1 MKIST
6 NWLRKY
12 IDFGQSPAELA
23 EAITRL
29 GLEVEGIE
37 TLGVAPNELLVVGE
51 VLTRDKHPN
60 ADKLSVCTVN
70 VGGQKPLQIVCGAQ
84 NYKVGD
90 RVPVALVG
98 CMLPGDFKIK
108 ESKLRGVDSQGMMCA
123 PDEIGM
129 GGSHEGLLI
138 LEGRPELGRK
148 VHELFTGDTIFEV
161 KATPNR
167 SDALSHLGIARDLA
181 AKWNLKVKPPR
192 APKISEKPSKNF
204 QIRVE
209 DTQACPHYRGY
220 IIRGVKIGPSP
231 AWLQEF
237 IKAIGQRPISNVV
250 DITNF
255 ILHGLGQ
262 PLHAFDLNKIAGGE
276 LIIRRAQ
283 PGEKMKTLDG
293 KDRTLESSMLVIAD
307 AQKPLV
313 IAGIMGGSSSEVS
326 AETTDILL
334 EAAHF
339 NPAVIR
345 KAARKLQ
352 LSSDSSYRFERG
364 IDPLGVEIAAEAA
377 VQMILEVAGGKLEGG
392 AIVAGAPAYQEKTL
406 PVSREFITT
415 QLGFDVSVRDIE
427 AALKG
432 FGFELKG
439 KGREA
444 WEVAVPSYRLD
455 ISRPVDFIEEVLRFH
470 GVDKIPAAPLVL
482 SANEAHDDRLYTLTR
497 HMSSRLIALGY
508 NECMHYT
515 LRPRAEADLL
525 ENSADAGAVHALEN
539 PLSPDMAAL
548 RSSLIPGLVEALELN
563 RSRGNIP
570 APLFE
575 LGHVFRSCEGKLF
588 EMQSLAF
595 VKVIS
600 PQAETWQKDNHTP
613 DFFHAKAVIE
623 SLLHSAQVCGG
634 GKAAWEGITA
644 HPLWQAY
651 HSAHIQVDGI
661 LAVAGVVNLEIT
673 KSTGFG
679 GTVLG
684 GEILFS
690 LDAFKTLPKQKRS
703 SAFSAFPGTRRDVA
717 LIVPVATPAGEVQA
731 KLSQLAREAVA
742 GKFDVENILLF
753 DVYQGQG
760 VPEGHKSLA
769 FALHM
774 RAIDRTLT
782 DDEVGKAFS
791 TLLEKLKSTGYQI
804 RS

>member
-1 MKIST
+1 MKISY
-6 NWLRKY
+6 NWLKKF
-12 IDFGQSPAELA
+12 IDFSQTPAEVA

-29 GLEVEGIE
+29 GLEVESIE
-37 TLGVAPNELLVVGE
+37 TMGVAANDLLVVGE

-70 VGGQKPLQIVCGAQ
+70 VGGEKPLQIVCGAQ

-129 GGSHEGLLI
+129 GGAHEGLLI
-138 LEGRPELGRK
+138 LENKPQIGRK
-148 VHELFTGDTIFEV
+148 VHELFSGDTIFEV

-181 AKWNLKVKPPR
+181 AKWDLKLKLPK
-192 APKISEKPSKNF
+192 APKIPAKPAKNF
-204 QIRVE
+204 SINVE
-209 DTQACPHYRGY
+209 DAEGCPHYRGY

-231 AWLQEF
+231 AWLQEL
-237 IKAIGQRPISNVV
+237 IQSIGLRSISNVV

-262 PLHAFDLNKIAGGE
+262 PLHAFDLNKIGGGQ
-276 LIIRRAQ
+276 LIVRRAKQ
-283 PGEKMKTLDG
+283 GEKLVTLDN
-293 KDRTLESSMLVIAD
+293 KERTLEPSMLVIAD

-313 IAGIMGGSSSEVS
+313 IAGIMGGNSSEVS
-326 AETTDILL
+326 ATTTDILL

-339 NPAVIR
+339 HPTVIR
-345 KAARKLQ
+345 KASRKLQ

-364 IDPLGVEIAAEAA
+364 IDPLGVEASAEAA
-377 VQMILEVAGGKLEGG
+377 VAMILEIAGGQLEGG
-392 AIVAGAPAYQEKTL
+392 AIVAGKPAHEEKTL
-406 PVSREFITT
+406 QVSREFITT
-415 QLGFDVSVRDIE
+415 QLGFDVSARDIE
-427 AALKG
+427 TALKG

-439 KGREA
+439 KGKEA
-444 WEVAVPSYRLD
+444 WEVTVPSYRLD
-455 ISRPVDFIEEVLRFH
+455 FSRPVDFVEEVLRFH
-470 GVDKIPAAPLVL
+470 GVDQIPAAPLML

-497 HMSSRLIALGY
+497 QMSERLIALGY

-515 LRPRAEADLL
+515 LRSRAEADLL
-525 ENSADAGAVHALEN
+525 EKNTDAGAAHALEN

-563 RSRGNIP
+563 RSRGN
-570 APLFE
+570 ALLPLFE
-575 LGHVFRSCEGKLF
+575 LGHVFRTCEGKLY
-588 EMQSLAF
+588 EMQALSF

-600 PQAETWQKDNHTP
+600 PRAETWQKDAHTP
-613 DFFHAKAVIE
+613 NFFDSKAIIE
-623 SLLHSAQVCGG
+623 ALLYSARVCGG
-634 GKAAWEGITA
+634 GKVSWESFTSS
-644 HPLWQAY
+644 PLWQGY
-651 HSAHIQVDGI
+651 HSAHLQVQGI
-661 LAVAGVVNLEIT
+661 GVATGVVNLDVT
-673 KSTGFG
+673 KAAGFS

-684 GEILFS
+684 GEIIFP
-690 LDAFKTLPKQKRS
+690 LDTFKHQPKQKRS
-703 SAFSAFPGTRRDVA
+703 SPFSAFPGTRRDVA
-717 LIVPVATPAGEVQA
+717 LIVPAATLAGDVHA
-731 KLSQLAREAVA
+731 KLSQLSREAV
-742 GKFDVENILLF
+742 GSQFNVENVSLF

-769 FALHM
+769 FALHF

-782 DDEVGKAFS
+782 DDEVGKAFN
-791 TLLEKLKSTGYQI
+791 TLLEKLKASGYQI